1 MTVAIVTD
9 SVADI
14 PSDVAEELAIT
25 IIPFHVQI
33 GKKSYFDNADLDMN
47 EFYHRLDSADYPRT
61 SMPNLGEFIAL
72 YEDLAQKTDEILS
85 VHLSSGID
93 ATCDTARAAV
103 REIKNCHIEVIDSQS
118 ALMGMGLLAIEAA
131 QRAKEGMSLEP
142 MSDMI
147 RKLVL
152 RCHILVTFDTIK
164 YVVRGGHGSQTLKAL
179 LVSTLRIKPLVEI
192 KGQILPFGKVF
203 GRARAINALCEYATS
218 FSHPRSLAVEY
229 ATDIKEA
236 KVLAERLEKMF
247 PGVPVYT
254 ARLSPVVGAHGGP
267 GTLSV
272 SILEE

>member
-14 PSDVAEELAIT
+14 PADLAEELGIT

-33 GKKSYFDNADLDMN
+33 GKKSYPDNADLDMN
-47 EFYHRLDSADYPRT
+47 EFYRRLDSADYPRT
-61 SMPNLGEFIAL
+61 SMPSLGEFIAL

-85 VHLSSGID
+85 VHVSSGID
-93 ATCDTARAAV
+93 ATCDTVRAAV

-131 QRAKEGMSLEP
+131 QRAKEGMGLNELA
-142 MSDMI
+142 DMI
-147 RKLVL
+147 RKLVP

-164 YVVRGGHGSQTLKAL
+164 YVIRAGHGSQTLKAL

-192 KGQILPFGKVF
+192 KGQILPFGKAF
-203 GRARAINALCEYATS
+203 GRARAINALCEHATS

-229 ATDIKEA
+229 ATDIEEA
-236 KVLAERLEKMF
+236 KALAERLGKMF

-254 ARLSPVVGAHGGP
+254 ARISPVVGAHGGP